1 MYVFIL
7 EDDPARMKKF
17 VRELVCNQIDHVETV
32 EAGKELVQ
40 QNKYD
45 LLLLDHDLGGRQM
58 VDSSE
63 ENTGYQLA
71 TFIAK
76 TQNKDTPC
84 ITHTCNPAGADNIAG
99 VLPHAIKVP
108 FPSLNIAMIHQFVN
122 NQEFQKK
129 NEQNGTKDV

>member
-1 MYVFIL
+1 MRVFIL
-7 EDDPARMKKF
+7 EDDPNRMKKF
-17 VRELVCNQIDHVETV
+17 IRELSCNQIDHVETV

-45 LLLLDHDLGGRQM
+45 LLLLDHDLGGEQM

-71 TFIAK
+71 KFIPK

-84 ITHTCNPAGADNIAG
+84 ITHTCNPAGADNILS
-99 VLPHAIKVP
+99 VLPHAVKVP
-108 FPSLNIAMIHQFVN
+108 FPRLDISMVGEFV
-122 NQEFQKK
+122 KHMK
-129 NEQNGTKDV
+129 GV